1 MNTGM
6 PVESPVRGDSHA
18 GLYVPRTIM
27 LKIGST
33 RRVFPAQP
41 DFFG

>member
-1 MNTGM
+1 MSTGM

-27 LKIGST
+27 LKSARGLL
-33 RRVFPAQP
+33 FCPAQH
-41 DFFG
+41 DFSG